1 MPIAHNKEELIQQI
15 RLKISEKGSSVREVA
30 NESGVSK
37 TLIQNLLTMNPPNV
51 SLDILFK
58 IAKAYKVSFRFEYL
72 VKNNS

>member
-58 IAKAYKVSFRFEYL
+58 IARAYKVSFRFEYL
-72 VKNNS
+72 AKNNS